1 MTIKGIINKR
11 SMIQSTNHNKGY
23 TLIELMVV
31 VGIIALL
38 LALSLNGLYNL
49 IQWNKLNTAAAL
61 LSSGLKNSQS
71 RAFYEGV
78 YYKLQFWPTLDRYR
92 IYKQT
97 ELIDDIILKDI
108 DLFNTNFTDN
118 NLYFYPNGVPSMGGT
133 VTLKNKRG
141 KILYVIMTPV
151 TARVRVSPEPPEN
164 W

>member
-1 MTIKGIINKR
+1 
-11 SMIQSTNHNKGY
+11 MIHSSNCNKGY

-31 VGIIALL
+31 VVIISLL
-38 LALSLNGLYNL
+38 LALSLNGLDNL
-49 IQWNKLNTAAAL
+49 IQWNKLNTVAAL
-61 LSSGLKNSQS
+61 LSSELKSAQS

-97 ELIDDIILKDI
+97 ELYKEIQLDGI
-108 DLFNTNFTDN
+108 DLFNTNFTNN
-118 NLYFYPNGVPSMGGT
+118 NLYFYPSGVPGQGGT
-133 VTLKNKRG
+133 VTLKNKKG

-151 TARVRVSPEPPEN
+151 TARVRISPEPPES

>member
-1 MTIKGIINKR
+1 
-11 SMIQSTNHNKGY
+11 MIHSTNHTKGY

-31 VGIIALL
+31 VVIISLL
-38 LALSLNGLYNL
+38 LGLSLNGLYNL
-49 IQWNKLNTAAAL
+49 IQWSKLNSAAAI
-61 LSSGLKNSQS
+61 LSAELKNTQS

-78 YYKLQFWPTLDRYR
+78 YYKLQFWPSLDRYR

-97 ELIDDIILKDI
+97 ELIDDIILEDI

-118 NLYFYPNGVPSMGGT
+118 NLYFYPSGVPGQGGT

>member
-1 MTIKGIINKR
+1 
-11 SMIQSTNHNKGY
+11 
-23 TLIELMVV
+23 MVV
-31 VGIIALL
+31 VVIVSLL
-38 LALSLNGLYNL
+38 LGLGINGLNYL

-61 LSSGLKNSQS
+61 LSSELKNIQS

-78 YYKLQFWPTLDRYR
+78 YYKLQFLPSLDKYR

-108 DLFNTNFTDN
+108 DLFNTNFTN
-118 NLYFYPNGVPSMGGT
+118 NNIYFYPNGVPSMGGT
-133 VTLKNKRG
+133 VTLKNRRG

-151 TARVRVSPEPPEN
+151 TARVRVSPDPPDN

>member
-1 MTIKGIINKR
+1 
-11 SMIQSTNHNKGY
+11 MIHSSNCNKGY

-31 VGIIALL
+31 VVIISLL
-38 LALSLNGLYNL
+38 LALSLNGLDYL
-49 IQWNKLNTAAAL
+49 IQWNKLNTAAAI
-61 LSSGLKNSQS
+61 LSSELKNTQS

-92 IYKQT
+92 IYKQS
-97 ELIDDIILKDI
+97 ELIEDIQLKDV

-118 NLYFYPNGVPSMGGT
+118 NIYFYPSGVPGQGGT

-141 KILYVIMTPV
+141 KVLYVIMTPV
-151 TARVRVSPEPPEN
+151 TARIRISPEPPEN

>member
-1 MTIKGIINKR
+1 
-11 SMIQSTNHNKGY
+11 MIHSTNRTKGY

-31 VGIIALL
+31 VVIISLL
-38 LALSLNGLYNL
+38 LSLGTNGLDYL
-49 IQWNKLNTAAAL
+49 IQWNKLNVTAGL
-61 LSSGLKNSQS
+61 LSSELKNTQS

-78 YYKLQFWPTLDRYR
+78 YYKLQFWPSLDRYR

-141 KILYVIMTPV
+141 KVLYVITTPV
-151 TARVRVSPEPPEN
+151 TARVRVSPNPPAN

>member
-1 MTIKGIINKR
+1 MIHSINRTKGF
-11 SMIQSTNHNKGY
+11 

-31 VGIIALL
+31 VGIISLL
-38 LALSLNGLYNL
+38 LGLSLNGLYNL
-49 IQWNKLNTAAAL
+49 IQWSKLNTAAAL
-61 LSSGLKNSQS
+61 LSSELKNTQS

-78 YYKLQFWPTLDRYR
+78 YYKLLFWPALDRYR
-92 IYKQT
+92 IYRQT
-97 ELIDDIILKDI
+97 VLVQDIILEDI

-133 VTLKNKRG
+133 VTLKNSRG

-151 TARVRVSPEPPEN
+151 TARVRISPDPPEN

>member
-1 MTIKGIINKR
+1 
-11 SMIQSTNHNKGY
+11 MIHSTNRNKGY
-23 TLIELMVV
+23 TPIELMVV
-31 VGIIALL
+31 VVIISILFG
-38 LALSLNGLYNL
+38 LSLNGLDNL

-61 LSSGLKNSQS
+61 LCSELKNTQS

-78 YYKLQFWPTLDRYR
+78 YYKLKFWPSLDRYR

-133 VTLKNKRG
+133 VTLKTKRG
-141 KILYVIMTPV
+141 KVLYVIMTPV

>member
-1 MTIKGIINKR
+1 MKR
-11 SMIQSTNHNKGY
+11 SNNRNNGF

-38 LALSLNGLYNL
+38 LGLSLNGLYNL
-49 IQWNKLNTAAAL
+49 IQWSKLNRAAAI
-61 LSSGLKNSQS
+61 LSSELKNTQS

-78 YYKLQFWPTLDRYR
+78 WYKIDFWESLDRYR

-97 ELIDDIILKDI
+97 VLIDDIILEDI
-108 DLFNTNFTDN
+108 DLFNSNFTDDKV
-118 NLYFYPNGVPSMGGT
+118 YFYPSGVPSMGGT

-151 TARVRVSPEPPEN
+151 TARVRISPDPPEN

>member
-1 MTIKGIINKR
+1 MKR
-11 SMIQSTNHNKGY
+11 STNRNKGY

-31 VGIIALL
+31 VGIISLL
-38 LALSLNGLYNL
+38 LGLGINGLDYL
-49 IQWNKLNTAAAL
+49 IQLNKLNVTAGL
-61 LSSGLKNSQS
+61 LSSELKNTQS

-78 YYKLQFWPTLDRYR
+78 YFKLQFMPSLDRYR

-141 KILYVIMTPV
+141 KVLYVIMTPV
-151 TARVRVSPEPPEN
+151 TARVRVSTEPPEN

>member
-1 MTIKGIINKR
+1 MKH
-11 SMIQSTNHNKGY
+11 STNRNKGF

-31 VGIIALL
+31 VGIISLL
-38 LALSLNGLYNL
+38 LALSLNGIYNL
-49 IQWNKLNTAAAL
+49 IQWNKLNTGAAL
-61 LSSGLKNSQS
+61 LSSELKNTQS

-92 IYKQT
+92 TYKQT

-108 DLFNTNFTDN
+108 DLFNTNFIDN

-141 KILYVIMTPV
+141 KILYIIMTPV
-151 TARVRVSPEPPEN
+151 TARVRISPEPPEN

>member
-1 MTIKGIINKR
+1 MKR
-11 SMIQSTNHNKGY
+11 STNCTKGY

-31 VGIIALL
+31 VGIIFLL
-38 LALSLNGLYNL
+38 LGLSLNGLYNL
-49 IQWNKLNTAAAL
+49 IQWSKLNRAAAL
-61 LSSGLKNSQS
+61 LSSELKNTQS

-92 IYKQT
+92 IYRKT
-97 ELIDDIILKDI
+97 ELIQDIILEDI
-108 DLFNTNFTDN
+108 DLFNTNFIDN
-118 NLYFYPNGVPSMGGT
+118 NLYFYPSGVPSMGGT

-151 TARVRVSPEPPEN
+151 TARVRISPDPPEN

>member
-1 MTIKGIINKR
+1 
-11 SMIQSTNHNKGY
+11 MIHSTNHNKGF

-31 VGIIALL
+31 VVIISLL
-38 LALSLNGLYNL
+38 LGLGINGLDYL
-49 IQWNKLNTAAAL
+49 IQWNKLNVTAGL
-61 LSSGLKNSQS
+61 LSSQLKDTQS

-78 YYKLQFWPTLDRYR
+78 YYKLQFLPSLDKYR

-108 DLFNTNFTDN
+108 DLFNTNFTNN
-118 NLYFYPNGVPSMGGT
+118 NLYFYPNGVPGMGGT

-141 KILYVIMTPV
+141 KVLYVIMTPV
-151 TARVRVSPEPPEN
+151 TARVRVGPEPPEN